1 MSTFKSMNT
10 MSESLLFKDF
20 IQFLIEFPSKNQVID
35 VPNGCLTDKTKINFH
50 NSQYDEDN
58 DPMRHPYFIID
69 PFDINHNP
77 GKKVKFNDKVL
88 SKQYKEHFER
98 LL

>member
-50 NSQYDEDN
+50 NS
-58 DPMRHPYFIID
+58 
-69 PFDINHNP
+69 
-77 GKKVKFNDKVL
+77 
-88 SKQYKEHFER
+88 
-98 LL
+98 